1 MNKPKTVL
9 VGITGGI
16 AAYKIAELV
25 SRLYKDGFNVQVV
38 MTEHATRFITPLTL
52 RTLSNNPV
60 LVDMFDESG
69 THRVQHIGVAE
80 EADILVI
87 APATANIIAKMACGL
102 ADDLLST
109 IVLAVRAPVLIV
121 PSMNTNMYDHPATQD
136 NIRKLKDRGV
146 VVLEPAEGD
155 LACGV
160 TGRGRLPEIET
171 IYDKIIEILEDR
183 PRDLVNKTILIT
195 AGPTQEDIDP
205 VRFITNRSTGKMGY
219 ALAAEAVRRGARV
232 FLVSGPTSLAVPQGV
247 ESWQVRSAR
256 EMNDICQQLFEQAD
270 VVIGAAA
277 VADYRSLDYSDQKLK
292 KKDDDMVIRLTRNPD
307 ILEGLGKR
315 KQHQILVGFAAET
328 SDVIQNARQ
337 KMHKK
342 NLDLLVANDVTVEG
356 AGFAGDTNIVTIL
369 FKDGREKKLPLMS
382 KREVARIILDSVLE
396 LS

>member
-25 SRLYKDGFNVQVV
+25 SRLYKNGFNVQVV

>member
-1 MNKPKTVL
+1 
-9 VGITGGI
+9 
-16 AAYKIAELV
+16 
-25 SRLYKDGFNVQVV
+25 
-38 MTEHATRFITPLTL
+38 
-52 RTLSNNPV
+52 
-60 LVDMFDESG
+60 
-69 THRVQHIGVAE
+69 
-80 EADILVI
+80 
-87 APATANIIAKMACGL
+87 
-102 ADDLLST
+102 
-109 IVLAVRAPVLIV
+109 
-121 PSMNTNMYDHPATQD
+121 
-136 NIRKLKDRGV
+136 
-146 VVLEPAEGD
+146 
-155 LACGV
+155 
-160 TGRGRLPEIET
+160 
-171 IYDKIIEILEDR
+171 
-183 PRDLVNKTILIT
+183 
-195 AGPTQEDIDP
+195 
-205 VRFITNRSTGKMGY
+205 MGY